1 MKNMKQI
8 ICGSLSILMIT
19 SSLVFGGEA
28 DVLEVKIEK
37 TNDGYLNVAATV
49 QHDDDGWDHY
59 ADRWEILDMEGKI
72 LDKRILRHP
81 HATAPFTRSIL
92 RARIPKGMEKI
103 RVRAHDNVHEYGG
116 KEVEAVVPG
125 N

>member
-8 ICGSLSILMIT
+8 ICGSLSILIIT
-19 SSLVFGGEA
+19 SSLTVAGEA

-37 TNDGYLNVAATV
+37 TDDGYLNVSATV
-49 QHDDDGWDHY
+49 QHNDDGWDHY
-59 ADRWEILDMEGKI
+59 ADRWEVLDMEGKI
-72 LDKRILRHP
+72 LDKRVLRHP
-81 HATAPFTRSIL
+81 HTEAPFTRSIL
-92 RARIPKGMEKI
+92 RARIPKGIGKI

-116 KEVEAVVPG
+116 KEVQAIIPE